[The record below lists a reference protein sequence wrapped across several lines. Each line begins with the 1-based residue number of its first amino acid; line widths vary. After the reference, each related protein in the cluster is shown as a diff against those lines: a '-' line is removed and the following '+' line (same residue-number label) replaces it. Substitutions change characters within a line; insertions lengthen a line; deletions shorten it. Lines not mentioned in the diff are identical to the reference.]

1 MEKKLTPFSATS
13 QSQSGSVKWWLLSLV
28 TVAAFAVSWFYPDIK
43 NKLSSLWGGEEV
55 TASADGRGKPEGG
68 KSGKEGRGGKDGKGS
83 KGGGEGS
90 RNTPVSVGEVRNR
103 DVRFTVQAAGTLM
116 ALNTAVVRAKVDGEL
131 KALRFTEG
139 QYVQAGQLLAEI
151 DSRPFDAQLNQAQ
164 GQWARD
170 TALLKNAE
178 LDLQRYQD
186 LLSKDAIARQQVETQ
201 AALVRQLLGTVQADQ
216 AQIDMAKLQLSY
228 TRVTAPISGRLGLK
242 QVELGSL
249 VRASDP
255 NGVVSITQTQP
266 MAVVF
271 SVPEMHVPLIMRQL
285 KLGKALSVEA
295 WDRDQKT
302 RLAQGRV
309 STTDNAID
317 VATGT
322 LRLKATLDN
331 RDGSLFPN
339 QFANIRLQL
348 DTLKN
353 ARVVPVQAVQRGAAG
368 TFVYV
373 VQADNTVQVQ
383 TVQLEAVEGDWQAV
397 IADLKPGQQV
407 VTDGADRLRSGS
419 GVEVVK
425 ASKP

>member
-1 MEKKLTPFSATS
+1 MDKKFNPFSAMS
-13 QSQSGSVKWWLLSLV
+13 QSQYGASKLWLLSVLAV
-28 TVAAFAVSWFYPDIK
+28 VAFGASWFYPDIK
-43 NKLSSLWGGEEV
+43 NKLGTLLGGEEIA
-55 TASADGRGKPEGG
+55 ASADGRAKPEGG
-68 KSGKEGRGGKDGKGS
+68 KSGKSG

-90 RNTPVSVGEVRNR
+90 RKTPVSVGEVRKM

-216 AQIDMAKLQLSY
+216 AQIDLAKLQLSY

-271 SVPEMHVPLIMRQL
+271 SVPEIHVPLIMRQL
-285 KLGKALSVEA
+285 KLGKALAVEA
-295 WDRDQKT
+295 WDRDQKI
-302 RLAQGRV
+302 RLGQGRV

-331 RDGSLFPN
+331 REGSLFPN

-353 ARVVPVQAVQRGAAG
+353 ALVVPVQAVQRGAAG

-383 TVQLEAVEGDWQAV
+383 AVQLEAVEGDWQAV

-407 VTDGADRLRSGS
+407 ITDGADRLRSGS
-419 GVEVVK
+419 AVEVVK
-425 ASKP
+425 AAKP

>member
-1 MEKKLTPFSATS
+1 MDKKFNPFSAISPS
-13 QSQSGSVKWWLLSLV
+13 QYGFSKLWLLSVLAV
-28 TVAAFAVSWFYPDIK
+28 MAFAASWFYPDIK
-43 NKLSSLWGGEEV
+43 NKLSNLWGGEEIA
-55 TASADGRGKPEGG
+55 ASADGRAKPEGG
-68 KSGKEGRGGKDGKGS
+68 KSGRGGK
-83 KGGGEGS
+83 GGAEGS
-90 RNTPVSVGEVRNR
+90 RKTPVSVGEVRNM

-216 AQIDMAKLQLSY
+216 AQIDLAKLQLSY

-271 SVPEMHVPLIMRQL
+271 SVPEVHVPLIMRQL
-285 KLGKALSVEA
+285 KRGKALAVEA
-295 WDRDQKT
+295 WDRDQKI
-302 RLAQGRV
+302 RLGQGRV

-339 QFANIRLQL
+339 QFANIHLQL

-353 ARVVPVQAVQRGAAG
+353 ALVVPVQAVQRGAAG

-383 TVQLEAVEGDWQAV
+383 AVQLEAVEGDWQAV

-407 VTDGADRLRSGS
+407 ITDGADRLRSGS
-419 GVEVVK
+419 AVEVVK
-425 ASKP
+425 AAKP

>member
-1 MEKKLTPFSATS
+1 MDKMFNPLSTMSY
-13 QSQSGSVKWWLLSLV
+13 SQSGGVKWWLLSILV
-28 TVAAFAVSWFYPDIK
+28 VAAFALTWFYPDIK
-43 NKLSSLWGGEEV
+43 NTFSPAPSDAE
-55 TASADGRGKPEGG
+55 TASKKPPSGRPG
-68 KSGKEGRGGKDGKGS
+68 

-90 RNTPVSVGEVRNR
+90 RSTPVSVGEVRLMDIR
-103 DVRFTVQAAGTLM
+103 YTVQAAGTLV

-139 QYVQAGQLLAEI
+139 QLVQAGQVLAEI
-151 DSRPFDAQLNQAQ
+151 DARPFEAQLNQAQ
-164 GQWARD
+164 GQFARD
-170 TALLKNAE
+170 AALMKNAE

-201 AALVRQLLGTVQADQ
+201 AALVRQLQGTVQADQ
-216 AQIDMAKLQLSY
+216 AQIDLAKLQLSY

-249 VRASDP
+249 VRSSDP
-255 NGVVSITQTQP
+255 NGLVNITQTQP

-271 SVPEMHVPLIMRQL
+271 SVPEMHVPLIMRKL
-285 KLGKALSVEA
+285 KAGQALPVEA
-295 WDRDQKT
+295 WDRDQKI

-317 VATGT
+317 VATST

-339 QFANIRLQL
+339 QFAHIRLQL

-353 ARVVPVQAVQRGAAG
+353 VVAVPAQAVQRGAAG

-397 IADLKPGQQV
+397 KADLKAGQQV

-419 GVEVVK
+419 VVEVVK
-425 ASKP
+425 APKP

>member
-1 MEKKLTPFSATS
+1 MDKKLTPLSTTP
-13 QSQSGSVKWWLLSLV
+13 QSQSGSVKWWLLSFV
-28 TVAAFAVSWFYPDIK
+28 TVAAFAASWFYPDIK
-43 NKLSSLWGGEEV
+43 NKLSSLWAGEEV
-55 TASADGRGKPEGG
+55 TASADGRAKPEGG
-68 KSGKEGRGGKDGKGS
+68 KSGKEGKGGKDGKGS

-90 RNTPVSVGEVRNR
+90 RNTPVSVGEVSNR
-103 DVRFTVQAAGTLM
+103 DVRYTVQAAGTLM

-216 AQIDMAKLQLSY
+216 AQIDLAKLQLSY

-249 VRASDP
+249 VRSSDP

-285 KLGKALSVEA
+285 KLGKALGVEA
-295 WDRDQKT
+295 WDRDQKI

-353 ARVVPVQAVQRGAAG
+353 ALVVPVQAVQRGAAG

-383 TVQLEAVEGDWQAV
+383 TVQLGAVEGDWQAV
-397 IADLKPGQQV
+397 IADLKAGQQV

>member
-1 MEKKLTPFSATS
+1 MDKKFTPFSATS
-13 QSQSGSVKWWLLSLV
+13 LSQYGLSKMWLLSVLAV
-28 TVAAFAVSWFYPDIK
+28 MAFAASWFYPEIK
-43 NKLSSLWGGEEV
+43 NKLSTLLGGEEV
-55 TASADGRGKPEGG
+55 TASADGRAKPEGG
-68 KSGKEGRGGKDGKGS
+68 KSGQDARGGKDGKGS

-90 RNTPVSVGEVRNR
+90 RKTPVSVGEVRNR

-201 AALVRQLLGTVQADQ
+201 AALVRQLQGTVQADQ
-216 AQIDMAKLQLSY
+216 AQIDLAKLQLSY

-271 SVPEMHVPLIMRQL
+271 SVPEIHVPLIMRQL

-295 WDRDQKT
+295 WDRDQKI

-353 ARVVPVQAVQRGAAG
+353 ALVVPVQAVQRGAAG

-383 TVQLEAVEGDWQAV
+383 AVQLEAVEGDWQAV
-397 IADLKPGQQV
+397 IADLKAGQQV
-407 VTDGADRLRSGS
+407 ITDGADRLRNGS

-425 ASKP
+425 AAKP

>member
-1 MEKKLTPFSATS
+1 MDKKFNPFSAISPS
-13 QSQSGSVKWWLLSLV
+13 QYGLSKLWLLSVLAV
-28 TVAAFAVSWFYPDIK
+28 MAFAASWFYPDIK
-43 NKLSSLWGGEEV
+43 NKLSSLLGGEEM
-55 TASADGRGKPEGG
+55 TASADGRAKPEGG
-68 KSGKEGRGGKDGKGS
+68 KSGKGG

-90 RNTPVSVGEVRNR
+90 RKTPVSVGEVRKM

-216 AQIDMAKLQLSY
+216 AQIDLAKLQLSY

-271 SVPEMHVPLIMRQL
+271 SVPEIHVPLIMRQL
-285 KLGKALSVEA
+285 KRGKALAVEA
-295 WDRDQKT
+295 WDRDQKI
-302 RLAQGRV
+302 RLGQGRV

-353 ARVVPVQAVQRGAAG
+353 ALVVPVQAVQRGAAG

-383 TVQLEAVEGDWQAV
+383 AVQLEAVEGDWQAV

-407 VTDGADRLRSGS
+407 ITDGADRLRSGS
-419 GVEVVK
+419 AVEVVK
-425 ASKP
+425 AAKP

>member
-1 MEKKLTPFSATS
+1 MDKKLTPFRTTP

-28 TVAAFAVSWFYPDIK
+28 TVAAFAVSWFYPDLK

-216 AQIDMAKLQLSY
+216 AQIDLAKLQLSY

-249 VRASDP
+249 VRSSDP

-285 KLGKALSVEA
+285 KLGKALGVEA
-295 WDRDQKT
+295 WDRDQKI

-353 ARVVPVQAVQRGAAG
+353 ALVVPVQAVQRGAAG

>member
-1 MEKKLTPFSATS
+1 MDKKLTPFSTMSPIQYGAS
-13 QSQSGSVKWWLLSLV
+13 KLWLLSVLAV
-28 TVAAFAVSWFYPDIK
+28 MAFAASWFYPDIK
-43 NKLSSLWGGEEV
+43 NKLSTLLGGEEMV
-55 TASADGRGKPEGG
+55 ASDIGRAKSEGG
-68 KSGKEGRGGKDGKGS
+68 KSGKDAR
-83 KGGGEGS
+83 GGGEGS

-216 AQIDMAKLQLSY
+216 AQIDLARLQLSY

-271 SVPEMHVPLIMRQL
+271 SVPEIHVPLIMRQL
-285 KLGKALSVEA
+285 KLGKALVVEA
-295 WDRDQKT
+295 WDRDQKI

-353 ARVVPVQAVQRGAAG
+353 ALVVPVQAVQRGAAG

-373 VQADNTVQVQ
+373 VQADKTVQVQ
-383 TVQLEAVEGDWQAV
+383 AVQLEAVEGDWQAV
-397 IADLKPGQQV
+397 IADLKAGQQV
-407 VTDGADRLRSGS
+407 ITDGADRLRNGS

-425 ASKP
+425 AAKP